1 MWPIFSGSG
10 ENKKFLLCC
19 NYYYEY
25 LYYMKR
31 SAGVI
36 LVIVAIF
43 GLGLFF
49 TGLYPVAR
57 INEDI
62 VLRRTFSERAKALIQ
77 FENRTRSRINGAELT
92 EDEQREL
99 ERVVL
104 ENLIINTVLTQYI
117 RHNFTETDL
126 FIEAE
131 LRVEEALSS
140 ADADVLPRATS
151 ELYGWSVDE
160 FKKNVL
166 FPQALMTVLE
176 ERVSVDNSNFKEF
189 VREQLVYSDVSLYLI
204 PWKWQNGEVVER

>member
-1 MWPIFSGSG
+1 
-10 ENKKFLLCC
+10 
-19 NYYYEY
+19 
-25 LYYMKR
+25 MKR